1 MVRINNREYA
11 YGDIDVYVFG
21 KKVVG
26 LRGINYEP
34 AKGKHALI
42 SSGYGPRS
50 IQHGPRGYSGTFSI
64 LQSELDA
71 LNRTARA
78 RGYKDILDVDF
89 DIVLVYGDEASA
101 LTTDKIYCASV
112 EKFNRGMKVD
122 DFYCEH
128 TLQFI
133 ALDVDCGV

>member
-11 YGDIDVYVFG
+11 YGDISVYIFG
-21 KKVVG
+21 KKVAG
-26 LRGINYEP
+26 LRGINYDP
-34 AKGKHALI
+34 AMGKSALI
-42 SSGYGPRS
+42 ASGKGPRS
-50 IQHGPRGYSGTFSI
+50 IQHGSRSYAGTLSI

-112 EKFNRGMKVD
+112 ERFNKGMKVD
-122 DFYCEH
+122 DFFCEH

-133 ALDVDCGV
+133 ALDMEYGV